1 MEEGLPLLSCQK
13 HHCVRQAISMWI
25 GWSEFDILLGD
36 VRSLKAKRSVV
47 RPLVAEVRKR
57 FLISVAEVG
66 DAALYRRTRLGVS
79 MVSGDRSQIEETLT
93 RGKKCSQGDPRLN
106 CCPPKCDLCNRRT
119 SEVSCLIKNA
129 AIGDSKV
136 APGLSK
142 HQANKLEHISRS

>member
-1 MEEGLPLLSCQK
+1 
-13 HHCVRQAISMWI
+13 MWI

-93 RGKKCSQGDPRLN
+93 RVEEMLS
-106 CCPPKCDLCNRRT
+106 RRPEIELL
-119 SEVSCLIKNA
+119 S
-129 AIGDSKV
+129 SKV
-136 APGLSK
+136 RFVQS
-142 HQANKLEHISRS
+142 SDF